1 MCFPHN
7 KPFQLAYNCKTSS
20 FLYHFLKSRF
30 LQLTLASLSI
40 HQLLPSPKR
49 KKKKKRTQ
57 KEMDRD
63 APNIY
68 TQVHVTKA
76 KPKAYSWA
84 QYQTEEKLQMKFMPL
99 CPSKGRT
106 RILDVRE

>member
-1 MCFPHN
+1 
-7 KPFQLAYNCKTSS
+7 
-20 FLYHFLKSRF
+20 
-30 LQLTLASLSI
+30 
-40 HQLLPSPKR
+40 
-49 KKKKKRTQ
+49 
-57 KEMDRD
+57 MDRD

-106 RILDVRE
+106 RILDVGE